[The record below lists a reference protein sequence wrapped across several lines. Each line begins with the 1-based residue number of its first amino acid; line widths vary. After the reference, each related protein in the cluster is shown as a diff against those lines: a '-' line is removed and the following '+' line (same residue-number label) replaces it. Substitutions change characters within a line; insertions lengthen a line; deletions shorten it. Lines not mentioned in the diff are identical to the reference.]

1 MWIYYKYN
9 KSYKNHTDI
18 TLRIPFTLRLSDSD
32 LLKIIN
38 KFNCPKKFSMEWIEK
53 KLKSKPYRYLNRW
66 LTNDDIELDGN
77 GCHRFECTCSIGWSG
92 RGRREGTKFPE
103 WKRLIRD
110 EYLKFPLFFGYIRTI
125 ILTEKPLFKNKI
137 WIEKDILLYWIKN
150 NEKTHYLG
158 SYDKLI
164 RLLIIKGIEKDPN
177 P

>member
-9 KSYKNHTDI
+9 KNSKDYTDI

-53 KLKSKPYRYLNRW
+53 KLKGNPYRYLNRW
-66 LTNDDIELDGN
+66 LTNDIELDRN
-77 GCHRFECTCSIGWSG
+77 GCHRFECTCSIWWSG
-92 RGRREGTKFPE
+92 RGRREGTKLPE

-110 EYLKFPLFFGYIRTI
+110 EYLKFPLFFGSFSTI

-137 WIEKDILLYWIKN
+137 WIEKDILLCWIKN
-150 NEKTHYLG
+150 NEKNNYLS
-158 SYDKLI
+158 SYNKLI
-164 RLLIIKGIEKDPN
+164 RLLIIKGIEKDQN